1 MTYAADT
8 DFLVAVEVRDHVFH
22 DFADKL
28 LGRLLDEGHSIVL
41 SPQTL
46 AEFIHVVTDPRRLA
60 QPLAIADAVDRAERW
75 WQSAEVVRLLPDSR
89 STLQWIDLL
98 RKHRLGRKRLLD
110 TMLAAVCLSSG
121 IEKIIS
127 NNEQDFGV
135 FGFLEVVAYRGPTD

>member
-22 DFADKL
+22 DCADKL
-28 LGRLLDEGHSIVL
+28 LSRLLDEAHSIGL

-60 QPLAIADAVDRAERW
+60 QPLTIADAVDRAERW
-75 WQSAEVVRLLPDSR
+75 WQAAEVVRLLPDSR
-89 STLQWIDLL
+89 STSQWIDLL
-98 RKHRLGRKRLLD
+98 REHRLGRKRLLD
-110 TMLAAVCLSSG
+110 TMLAAVCRSNG

-127 NNEQDFGV
+127 NNKEDFGV
-135 FGFLEVVAYRGPTD
+135 FGFLDVMTYRG